1 MPGIAQLTAKEEEA
15 VYHVIKG
22 SRSTLGCCFIF
33 WFLIRICDLGDY
45 VFS

>member
-22 SRSTLGCCFIF
+22 PRSTL
-33 WFLIRICDLGDY
+33 DLLLY
-45 VFS
+45 LLVLHTNL